1 MRIGIGIHGPGET
14 RDIDEFRQIV
24 RLADKYGV
32 THMASGDSVS
42 HEGFTTATM
51 MAADSESA
59 RIGATMVNPITR
71 LPGTVA
77 AGLASLNYI
86 SKRRAYLI
94 LARGDGAVRNA
105 GYTPAKV
112 DTAREYF
119 LAVRELLNMGE
130 TVYKGRPTVLRP
142 PLKEWGPGIPL
153 GFVAEG
159 PRMLHLS
166 GLLGDHVQVGTG
178 LTKEVIQDT
187 LDRIRAGAE
196 EAGRK
201 LSDVGIWWSTRFS
214 LAKTEK
220 EAMERSLTS
229 LASMGN
235 HALRGGFEGK
245 QIPVELQDR
254 IAQYHRGFNYSKK
267 GGTENVALMDKLGLT
282 SYFRERFGIIGGPDE
297 VIERIRRLESLGIHH
312 LHLGARRL
320 EDLKLLGEVMRAVA

>member
-14 RDIDEFRQIV
+14 QDIDEFRQIV

-42 HEGFTTATM
+42 HEAFTTATM

-59 RIGATMVNPITR
+59 RIGLTMVNPITR

-86 SKRRAYLI
+86 SNRRAYLI

-112 DTAREYF
+112 DTARDYF
-119 LAVRELLNMGE
+119 LAVRELLNTGE
-130 TVYKGRPTVLRP
+130 TVYKGRRTLLRS

-187 LDRIRAGAE
+187 LDRVRAGAE

-201 LSDVGIWWSTRFS
+201 LSDVEIWWSTRFS
-214 LAKTEK
+214 LAKTEQ

-235 HALRGGFEGK
+235 HALRGGFDGK
-245 QIPVELQDR
+245 QVPMELQDR
-254 IAQYHRGFNYSKK
+254 IAQYHEGFNYSKK
-267 GGTENVALMDKLGLT
+267 GGRENVALMEELGLT
-282 SYFRERFGIIGGPDE
+282 GYFRERFGIIGGPKE
-297 VIERIRRLESLGIHH
+297 VVDRIQQLESLGIHH

-320 EDLKLLGEVMRAVA
+320 ADMKLLGEVMRAVA